1 MRRKNLFPSIFI
13 CLPLAFASC
22 GGGQSNANGVA
33 ASSTPAP
40 GQAAPAASPSATAQA
55 ATAQAAPSPPL
66 QAQPVTASVAEARLD
81 AGGAGEASVR
91 FDIAQGYHTHA
102 NPAADKFYIPTE
114 LRAEPQEGITPG
126 KPVYP
131 AGVSRKL
138 GFSEKPLSL
147 YEGSVQ
153 IKLPL
158 RADKEAVKGRHTL
171 HAKLRVQY
179 CNDTQ
184 CFPPVNIDA
193 PIPVTI
199 N

>member
-1 MRRKNLFPSIFI
+1 MRRQNLYPSLLL

-33 ASSTPAP
+33 AATPAP
-40 GQAAPAASPSATAQA
+40 NPPAA
-55 ATAQAAPSPPL
+55 AQAAPSTQ
-66 QAQPVTASVAEARLD
+66 QAQPVTALVEEVRLD

-91 FDIAQGYHTHA
+91 LDIAKGYHTHA
-102 NPAADKFYIPTE
+102 NPATDKFYIATE

-131 AGVSRKL
+131 PGVSRKL
-138 GFSEKPLSL
+138 GFAEKPLSL
-147 YEGSVQ
+147 YEGSVV

-158 RADKEAVKGRHTL
+158 SADKDAVKGRHTL
-171 HAKLRVQY
+171 RAKLRVQH
-179 CNDTQ
+179 CNDEA
-184 CFPPVNIDA
+184 CFPPRDIDA
-193 PIPVTI
+193 PIPVTV

>member
-1 MRRKNLFPSIFI
+1 MRRKNLLLSIYL
-13 CLPLAFASC
+13 CLPLVFASC

-33 ASSTPAP
+33 ASTPAP
-40 GQAAPAASPSATAQA
+40 GPATPAASPSATAQA
-55 ATAQAAPSPPL
+55 APSPAPA
-66 QAQPVTASVAEARLD
+66 AQPVTASVGEVRLD

-91 FDIAQGYHTHA
+91 LDIAQGFHTHA

-138 GFSEKPLSL
+138 DFADKPLSL

-158 RADKEAVKGRHTL
+158 RADKDAVKGRHTL
-171 HAKLRVQY
+171 HAKLRVQH